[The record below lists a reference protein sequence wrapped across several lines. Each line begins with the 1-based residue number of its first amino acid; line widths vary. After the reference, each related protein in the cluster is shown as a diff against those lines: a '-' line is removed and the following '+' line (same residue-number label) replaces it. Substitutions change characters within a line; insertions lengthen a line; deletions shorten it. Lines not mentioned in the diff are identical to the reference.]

1 MLPMAAQISKQLT
14 PFGRKITN
22 ARAAQVA
29 RYKCSVMD
37 SSIPEHERQYHVAPF
52 ETIDDGLDRD
62 GDNGVNDG
70 VNNGNITSTALSDAL
85 TALDHGISANDTG
98 RQGHVTSLTRC
109 SCQYPKCWGLPCR
122 HIFRVMMELGADC
135 WTTCNDDDAIL
146 DSTFSN

>member
-1 MLPMAAQISKQLT
+1 MILSANNVVVVGAVQHQNNIQNRGHDQECWQLT
-14 PFGRKITN
+14 
-22 ARAAQVA
+22 
-29 RYKCSVMD
+29 
-37 SSIPEHERQYHVAPF
+37 SSTGVGSGGGS
-52 ETIDDGLDRD
+52 DDNRD

-70 VNNGNITSTALSDAL
+70 VNDGYITSTALSDAL